1 MDARTLA
8 GKSLFFVLIC
18 VFVSGFSRA
27 FGPENNLVGVI
38 IIVLAL
44 TMLSRDLSV
53 RPVWNLGVVTACTLA
68 MGAFSFLSVWT
79 GNPYIGAVPSR
90 SSSGRASTPCTT

>member
-53 RPVWNLGVVTACTLA
+53 RPV
-68 MGAFSFLSVWT
+68 
-79 GNPYIGAVPSR
+79 
-90 SSSGRASTPCTT
+90 

>member
-8 GKSLFFVLIC
+8 GKTLFFILIC
-18 VFVSGFSRA
+18 VFVSGFSSV

-44 TMLSRDLSV
+44 TMLS
-53 RPVWNLGVVTACTLA
+53 
-68 MGAFSFLSVWT
+68 
-79 GNPYIGAVPSR
+79 
-90 SSSGRASTPCTT
+90 SSWH

>member
-8 GKSLFFVLIC
+8 GKTLFFVLIC
-18 VFVSGFSRA
+18 VFVSGFSGV
-27 FGPENNLVGVI
+27 FGQENSLVGVI

-53 RPVWNLGVVTACTLA
+53 RPVWNLGV
-68 MGAFSFLSVWT
+68 M
-79 GNPYIGAVPSR
+79 
-90 SSSGRASTPCTT
+90 

>member
-53 RPVWNLGVVTACTLA
+53 RPVWNLGVVTACILA
-68 MGAFSFLSVWT
+68 MGAFSFLSV
-79 GNPYIGAVPSR
+79 
-90 SSSGRASTPCTT
+90 